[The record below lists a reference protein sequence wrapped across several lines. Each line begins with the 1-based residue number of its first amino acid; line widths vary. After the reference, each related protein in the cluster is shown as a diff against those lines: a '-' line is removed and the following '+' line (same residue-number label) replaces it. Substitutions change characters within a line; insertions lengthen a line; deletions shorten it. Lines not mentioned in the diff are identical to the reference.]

1 MQEIKQKYSEEISAW
16 FNSAQTLLSRMPSS
30 QYQYSVASTNIGQVS
45 TVITMWCSDTTQ
57 SLQPWAK
64 VKLVKGNKSPDCL
77 LDPQLLVKHSAEVL
91 HHISVPVLAVC
102 GLWRVF
108 TDCLMNEQGF
118 TLFMAD
124 LCKLTYLLLT
134 THSTFSDQHLNTGT
148 CLTIQ

>member
-1 MQEIKQKYSEEISAW
+1 MIKFSTTIIVQ
-16 FNSAQTLLSRMPSS
+16 NAQF
-30 QYQYSVASTNIGQVS
+30 QYQYSVAGTNIGQVS

-64 VKLVKGNKSPDCL
+64 VKRGNEDKNPDCL

-91 HHISVPVLAVC
+91 HPISVPVLAVC

-134 THSTFSDQHLNTGT
+134 PRSPTST
-148 CLTIQ
+148 

>member
-1 MQEIKQKYSEEISAW
+1 
-16 FNSAQTLLSRMPSS
+16 
-30 QYQYSVASTNIGQVS
+30 
-45 TVITMWCSDTTQ
+45 MWCSDTTQ

-64 VKLVKGNKSPDCL
+64 VKLVKGDKSPDCL

-91 HHISVPVLAVC
+91 HPISVPVLAVC

-134 THSTFSDQHLNTGT
+134 TYYSLHVLRPALEHWNMSYDPITVRKTVSTL
-148 CLTIQ
+148 

>member
-1 MQEIKQKYSEEISAW
+1 
-16 FNSAQTLLSRMPSS
+16 MPSS

-91 HHISVPVLAVC
+91 LSYQCPRVGGVWTVESV
-102 GLWRVF
+102 
-108 TDCLMNEQGF
+108 
-118 TLFMAD
+118 
-124 LCKLTYLLLT
+124 Y
-134 THSTFSDQHLNTGT
+134 
-148 CLTIQ
+148 